1 MPMNKVMT
9 ISINSFSGDF
19 VPRDFNKKNQFKMRY
34 LIIVT
39 LLFLLGG
46 CNTKQTSQEEHTHDV
61 VGANTEAEHS
71 HDEEVVTLSFTLF
84 SDSLE
89 LFVEFPALVVG
100 QTSAFAAHFT
110 DLVTY
115 RPLTTGKL
123 TVSLIQGSKGLRS
136 MVDGPSS
143 PGIFRPALQ
152 PKEAGRGKLVFEI
165 ETEKGKTN
173 FSTGELDI
181 FTNGAESAKVK
192 AETGAGDE
200 ITYLKE
206 QAWKVEFANL
216 PVIRQPF
223 IEIIKTT
230 GEILPAQG
238 DEMVVTANTNGII
251 TFSGNKTV
259 IGTPVRAGEMLFA
272 ISGKT
277 LTDGNS
283 ETRFTQAKVAY
294 EKAKADY
301 DRAHELT
308 KDNIVSQKDFLEI
321 KARYET
327 EQANYN
333 NLSRNYQSGGQKI
346 VSPISGFIKNIL
358 VAEGQYVSV
367 GQPIASV
374 SQNRSLVLKAEVSQK
389 YFSKLPLISSAN
401 FKTAYDDKTYS
412 IESLNG
418 KLLSYGKS
426 NDANTLFIPVTF
438 SFDNK
443 GEVFPGSLVDVYLK
457 LQPFDGAIIIPVSAL
472 IEEQG
477 VFYAY
482 VQTGGESFVKREL
495 KMGGSDGIH
504 VHVLS
509 GLNEG
514 ERVVTKGAYQIKLAT
529 ASGAIPAH
537 GHAH

>member
-1 MPMNKVMT
+1 MNKL
-9 ISINSFSGDF
+9 S
-19 VPRDFNKKNQFKMRY
+19 
-34 LIIVT
+34 LIISVLLFASCMNRSTTLKNTGTSDLPSLSHTIYTGKSELFAEFRTPVVGDTLKLGGHFTHLGEFFTALTEGTVT
-39 LLFLLGG
+39 LTFTVGETAVS
-46 CNTKQTSQEEHTHDV
+46 NT
-61 VGANTEAEHS
+61 A
-71 HDEEVVTLSFTLF
+71 
-84 SDSLE
+84 
-89 LFVEFPALVVG
+89 
-100 QTSAFAAHFT
+100 
-110 DLVTY
+110 
-115 RPLTTGKL
+115 
-123 TVSLIQGSKGLRS
+123 TVS
-136 MVDGPSS
+136 SS
-143 PGIFRPALQ
+143 PGIYRFAVIPNKAGIGKMVFDIKNQNYSDQIVIENVMVYSDEKMALASQ
-152 PKEAGRGKLVFEI
+152 KEEQ
-165 ETEKGKTN
+165 KGN
-173 FSTGELDI
+173 AIS
-181 FTNGAESAKVK
+181 
-192 AETGAGDE
+192 
-200 ITYLKE
+200 YLKE
-206 QAWKVEFANL
+206 QAWKVEFANM
-216 PVIRQPF
+216 PVVRQPF
-223 IEIIKTT
+223 NEIIKTT

-238 DEMVVTANTNGII
+238 DEMVVTANTNGIVI
-251 TFSGNKTV
+251 FSGNKAV
-259 IGTPVRAGEMLFA
+259 VGTSVRAGEMLFA
-272 ISGKT
+272 ISGKN
-277 LTDGNS
+277 LTDGNT

-294 EKAKADY
+294 DKAKADY
-301 DRAHELT
+301 DRALELA
-308 KDNIVSQKDFLEI
+308 KDNIVSQRDFLEI

-333 NLSRNYQSGGQKI
+333 NLSRNYQSGGQKV

-401 FKTAYDDKTYS
+401 FKTAYDNKTYS

-443 GEVFPGSLVDVYLK
+443 GDVVPGSLVDVYLK
-457 LQPFDGAIIIPVSAL
+457 LQPFDGAIVIPVSAL

-482 VQTGGESFVKREL
+482 VQTAGESFVKREL
-495 KMGGSDGIH
+495 KMGGSDGIQ
-504 VHVLS
+504 VQVLS
-509 GLNEG
+509 GLKEG